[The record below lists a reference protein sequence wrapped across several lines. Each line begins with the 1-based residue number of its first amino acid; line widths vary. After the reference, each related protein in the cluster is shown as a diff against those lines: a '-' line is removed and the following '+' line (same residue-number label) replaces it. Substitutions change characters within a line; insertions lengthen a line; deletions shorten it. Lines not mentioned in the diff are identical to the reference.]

1 MAGQRQ
7 SSRDVLARRELMQ
20 LANVGPA
27 TAGDLLLLGIR
38 SLADLRGRDA
48 FELYDALC
56 RKTRERHDPCVIDV
70 FLALVDHAGGA
81 PARPWWHYTP
91 LRKRELAR
99 RA

>member
-1 MAGQRQ
+1 
-7 SSRDVLARRELMQ
+7 MQ

-38 SLADLRGRDA
+38 SLSELRGRDA

-70 FLALVDHAGGA
+70 FLALVDHANGA
-81 PARPWWHYTP
+81 PERPWWTYTAE
-91 LRKRELAR
+91 RKRLTAR
-99 RA
+99 RAAGKPRR